1 MSIKGSA
8 PRSVVVATNA
18 NGALINGV
26 NGLAY
31 AVMGFALSSNNAVA
45 VKFQSNA
52 TDVTGSIRV
61 LAGATVTMPSSG
73 VPLFRTTAGEPLNV
87 NISVATGAAILGGV
101 ITYFEV

>member
-31 AVMGFALSSNNAVA
+31 AVMSFALSTNAAVA

-52 TDVTGSIRV
+52 TDVTGSIRIAANTSFAV
-61 LAGATVTMPSSG
+61 PSGSI
-73 VPLFRTTAGEPLNV
+73 PLFRTTAGDPLNI
-87 NISVATGAAILGGV
+87 NISAASIIGGV